1 MADARLTAAKLLMK
15 MDSSEAYSNILLDGA
30 LAESGLSERDRAFA
44 AALFYGA
51 TERKMTL
58 DYIIAQNSKT
68 PFKKLDSAVV
78 TILRMGFPEAD
89 GARIR
94 SFRRRT
100 AFVFQNYNLFL
111 NRTALENVT
120 EGLICVHGM
129 KKADAESLARG
140 LLERVGLAGHEDK
153 YPSELSGGQQQR
165 VAIARALAPDP
176 KLMFLDEPTSALDP
190 GHRGELIR
198 LLSGIA
204 AEGRTMIIVTHDLMF
219 ASRISNKT
227 ALLIDGSL
235 VEAGP
240 TAEVFSSDFRP
251 ADPRTS
257 AYLASY
263 HQS

>member
-1 MADARLTAAKLLMK
+1 MAEPFFSVCGLRKRFGAAEVLHGVDLELERGDVLALIGPSGSGKTTLLRSLDFLEKADAGVMHF
-15 MDSSEAYSNILLDGA
+15 EGGVI
-30 LAESGLSERDRAFA
+30 
-44 AALFYGA
+44 
-51 TERKMTL
+51 
-58 DYIIAQNSKT
+58 
-68 PFKKLDSAVV
+68 
-78 TILRMGFPEAD
+78 RMPEAD

-204 AEGRTMIIVTHDLMF
+204 AEGRTMIIVTHDLVF
-219 ASRISNKT
+219 ASRMSNKT

-240 TAEVFSSDFRP
+240 TAAVFSPDFRP